1 MDIEDNTENKSENK
15 SETKK
20 KELEQ
25 EQDQEALKPQEECI
39 ELKNIKYKTMLINGV
54 TLNESKSS
62 QSLHNLDKFLE
73 NEKNSS
79 ENEPWCKLNKT
90 IKIKKITE
98 YVTDVYK
105 EQHEL
110 DELECENLIKFL
122 KDCLDRKK
130 LQRIKDVIYDK
141 ENGTIKEIP
150 ALTYVRTTK
159 HFTLK
164 NIEKRISTLK
174 SLPQNKSNKNYANHK
189 TIKNKNDDDHYDNDA
204 DADTDA

>member
-1 MDIEDNTENKSENK
+1 MEIDKCNENESKTENNAVKTECS
-15 SETKK
+15 TKP
-20 KELEQ
+20 E
-25 EQDQEALKPQEECI
+25 EECI

-54 TLNESKSS
+54 SLNESKAS
-62 QSLHNLDKFLE
+62 QSMHKLDKFLE

-98 YVTDVYK
+98 YVIDDYK
-105 EQHEL
+105 QQHEL

-150 ALTYVRTTK
+150 SLTYVRTTK

-174 SLPQNKSNKNYANHK
+174 SLPQNKSNKNSKSHK
-189 TIKNKNDDDHYDNDA
+189 TIKNKSDETDDENNP
-204 DADTDA
+204 